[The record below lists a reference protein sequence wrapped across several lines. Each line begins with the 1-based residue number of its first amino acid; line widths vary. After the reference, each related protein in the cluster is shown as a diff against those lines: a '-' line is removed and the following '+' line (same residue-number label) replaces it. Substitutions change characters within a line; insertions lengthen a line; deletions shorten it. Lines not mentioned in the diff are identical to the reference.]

1 MTQPLSPE
9 PPPAW
14 HRHLVERAGAIILR
28 PKATW
33 EVIDAEAAP
42 IRGLVLYYAVPLAA
56 IGPVAYFL
64 GGQIFGRG
72 ETVLGLV
79 YRPSLSNALFAAILQ
94 YVFAL
99 IAVAVLAGII
109 QAPARRFGGVSDPR
123 QAFRAAIHGSTAFWL
138 AGIFQL
144 VPALA
149 VLSIVVLY
157 SLYLINTGLPKL
169 MKAPRSQAAIYVM
182 IVVIVTVMVLIISA
196 VLSSLLTPRAVS

>member
-42 IRGLVLYYAVPLAA
+42 IRGLVVYYAVPLAA

-72 ETVLGLV
+72 DTVLGLV
-79 YRPSLSNALFAAILQ
+79 YRPSLLNAVFAAILQ
-94 YVFAL
+94 YAFAL

-109 QAPARRFGGVSDPR
+109 QALARRFGGVSDPR

-149 VLSIVVLY
+149 VLSIVGLY
-157 SLYLINTGLPKL
+157 SLYLIYIGLPK
-169 MKAPRSQAAIYVM
+169 MMNTPREQALIYVI
-182 IVVIVTVMVLIISA
+182 IVVIAAIMVWIVAGTLGA
-196 VLSSLLTPRAVS
+196 ALTPRAVI

>member
-33 EVIDAEAAP
+33 DVIDAEAAP
-42 IRGLVLYYAVPLAA
+42 IRGLVVYYAVPLAA

-72 ETVLGLV
+72 DTVLGLA

-94 YVFAL
+94 YAFAL
-99 IAVAVLAGII
+99 IAVAAL
-109 QAPARRFGGVSDPR
+109 ARRFGGVSDPR

-149 VLSIVVLY
+149 ALSIIGLY
-157 SLYLINTGLPKL
+157 SLYLIYAGVPK
-169 MKAPRSQAAIYVM
+169 MIKAPRRQEPI
-182 IVVIVTVMVLIISA
+182 
-196 VLSSLLTPRAVS
+196 